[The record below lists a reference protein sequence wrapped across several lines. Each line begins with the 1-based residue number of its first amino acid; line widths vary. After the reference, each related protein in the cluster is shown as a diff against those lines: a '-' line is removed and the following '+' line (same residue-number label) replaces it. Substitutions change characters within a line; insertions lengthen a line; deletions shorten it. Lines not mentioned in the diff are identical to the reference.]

1 MIACRASS
9 QIEAD
14 RIQFHG
20 RVPTVQMQP
29 LLRMS
34 GIEGLPVALLE
45 AMAAG
50 VVPVVLSI
58 ESGIPELVQA
68 MDHTSATNGGWS

>member
-1 MIACRASS
+1 
-9 QIEAD
+9 
-14 RIQFHG
+14 
-20 RVPTVQMQP
+20 MQP